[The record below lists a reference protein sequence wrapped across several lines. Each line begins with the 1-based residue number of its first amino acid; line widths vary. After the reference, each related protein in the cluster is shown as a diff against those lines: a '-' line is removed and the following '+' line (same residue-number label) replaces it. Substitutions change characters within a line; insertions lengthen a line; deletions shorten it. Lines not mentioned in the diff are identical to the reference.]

1 MQIDESLLERVRLY
15 ALASEKKS
23 RFEHSVRVAQTA
35 ERMCGVYGVDP
46 AKGYFAAL
54 AHDMCKDLEDTAQL
68 SMASRDG
75 EPVTDVERDKPALLH
90 GRAAAVK
97 LREDFGVD
105 DSDILEAVARHTFGG
120 EGMCVLAKIIYAADK
135 IEPGRPNSSPERIA
149 SLLGMSLDG
158 MCLAVAE
165 ESLEYLRSRGKKV
178 APATLRFLQS
188 LRDSQA

>member
-120 EGMCVLAKIIYAADK
+120 EGICALAKIIYAADK

-149 SLLGMSLDG
+149 SLLDMSLDG